1 MVSRFIV
8 FAKPSIACGVKRYIK
23 QNQQNILGEV
33 CDHAVAEEF
42 AREILKKK
50 PGKKDVQAMSPVV
63 QYAERAGPP
72 GDADNDESGALP
84 IVVEH
89 EL

>member
-1 MVSRFIV
+1 MSL
-8 FAKPSIACGVKRYIK
+8 AKYVTTLLPRNLRAKSS
-23 QNQQNILGEV
+23 
-33 CDHAVAEEF
+33 
-42 AREILKKK
+42 KKK

-63 QYAERAGPP
+63 QYADRAGPP
-72 GDADNDESGALP
+72 GDADNDESEALP